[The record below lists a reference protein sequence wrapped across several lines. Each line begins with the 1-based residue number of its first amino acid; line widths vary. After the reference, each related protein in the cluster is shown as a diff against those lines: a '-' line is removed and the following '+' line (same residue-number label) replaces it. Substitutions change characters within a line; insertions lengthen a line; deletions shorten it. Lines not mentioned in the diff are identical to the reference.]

1 MTTIAILGATGHIGK
16 ALAAEL
22 NMNPNVELL
31 LYARRPDAIKGG
43 LDISEFGKQSFD
55 VVINAVGAGTPV
67 GVRDMGTEI
76 FTVTE
81 TIDNSVLA
89 VLENLPDALYLFL
102 SSGAVYGTDFTKPAQ
117 KDSVN
122 RLPINTLDPSY
133 FYGLSKINAEAKH
146 RGHSDLNIIDL
157 RVFSFFSR
165 FIDLEARFFITDA
178 IHAIQNRTVLKTSQQ
193 DINRDFVTPPDLV
206 HLISCCIKTWR
217 SSNIPVNATCD
228 VYSKAPAG
236 KFDLLNQIKAHFPF
250 EYELEDDAGLV
261 STGPK
266 SNYYSLDNS
275 ADAWGYTPE
284 FTSID
289 GVLRELSDLLA
300 TPYNLSS

>member
-16 ALAAEL
+16 ALAAEF

-55 VVINAVGAGTPV
+55 VVINAVGAGTPA

-102 SSGAVYGTDFTKPAQ
+102 SSGAVYGTDFNKPAQ
-117 KDSVN
+117 KNSAN
-122 RLPINTLDPSY
+122 KLPINTLDPSH

-146 RGHSDLNIIDL
+146 RGHRDLNIIDL

-165 FIDLEARFFITDA
+165 FIDLKARFFVTDA
-178 IHAIQNRTVLKTSQQ
+178 IHAIQNGTILKTSKQN
-193 DINRDFVTPPDLV
+193 ITRDFVTPPDFA
-206 HLISCCIKTWR
+206 HLISCCIKTWEN
-217 SSNIPVNATCD
+217 SDTPVNATCD
-228 VYSKAPAG
+228 VYSRATAG
-236 KFDLLNQIKAHFPF
+236 KFDLLNRIKAKFPF
-250 EYELEDDAGLV
+250 DYELEDDAGLV

-266 SNYYSLDNS
+266 SNYFSLDHKAN
-275 ADAWGYTPE
+275 AWGYTPE
-284 FTSID
+284 FASID

-300 TPYNLSS
+300 TS

>member
-22 NMNPNVELL
+22 SKDPNIELL

-43 LDISEFGKQSFD
+43 IDITEFGKQPFD
-55 VVINAVGAGTPV
+55 VVINAVGAGTPA
-67 GVRDMGTEI
+67 GVRDMGAEI

-81 TIDNSVLA
+81 AVDNSVLA
-89 VLENLPDALYLFL
+89 VLENNPEALYLFL
-102 SSGAVYGTDFTKPAQ
+102 SSGAVYGTDFTKPA
-117 KDSVN
+117 KKNTVN
-122 RLPINTLDPSY
+122 KLPINTLDPSH

-178 IHAIQNRTVLKTSQQ
+178 IRAIQNGTVLKTFRK
-193 DINRDFVTPPDLV
+193 DITRDFVTPPDFA
-206 HLISCCIKTWR
+206 HLINCCIKTWR
-217 SSNIPVNATCD
+217 NSDTPVNATCD
-228 VYSKAPAG
+228 VYSKATAG
-236 KFDLLNQIKAHFPF
+236 KFDLLKQIKADFPF
-250 EYELEDDAGLV
+250 DYELEDDAGLV

-266 SNYYSLDNS
+266 SNYYSLDHR
-275 ADAWGYTPE
+275 AEAWGYAPE
-284 FTSID
+284 FTSVE

-300 TPYNLSS
+300 TP

>member
-22 NMNPNVELL
+22 IADPNIELL

-43 LDISEFGKQSFD
+43 LDITEFGKQPFD
-55 VVINAVGAGTPV
+55 VVINAVGAGTPA
-67 GVRDMGTEI
+67 GVRDMGADI

-81 TIDNSVLA
+81 TVDNQVLA
-89 VLENLPDALYLFL
+89 VLKSFPQALYLFL
-102 SSGAVYGTDFTKPAQ
+102 SSGAVYGTDFTKPAR
-117 KDSVN
+117 KDSAN
-122 RLPINTLDPSY
+122 ILPINALNPSH

-157 RVFSFFSR
+157 RVFSFFSG

-178 IHAIQNRTVLKTSQQ
+178 IHAIQDGTVLETSRQ
-193 DINRDFVTPPDLV
+193 DIIRDFVTPSDFV

-217 SSNIPVNATCD
+217 TSDTPINSACD

-236 KFDLLNQIKAHFPF
+236 KFDLLNRIKADFPF

-266 SNYYSLDNS
+266 SNYYSLDRS
-275 ADAWGYTPE
+275 AQAWGYMPE

-289 GVLRELSDLLA
+289 GVLRELSDFLV
-300 TPYNLSS
+300 TP